1 MTLKSIIKKMGELI
15 LNEIL
20 KTYNLTK
27 QFKKFSAV
35 QDLNMTIEKGDIY
48 GFLGENGA
56 GKTTTIRMIMGLIKK
71 TSGQIELFSR
81 EYSEKNKELL
91 KRIGSM
97 IEYPGFYP
105 NLTAAENLD
114 IHRRMMGMND
124 KSCIVDALRTTGILD
139 VKDKRVKEFSLGMK
153 QRLGIS
159 RAILH
164 HPEFLILDEPTNGLD
179 PKGIKE
185 IRELILELNREQGIT
200 FLISTHIL
208 SEIQQI
214 ATKIGIIN
222 KGILLEEIN
231 YDELQKRNRHYIR
244 LKVNDDR
251 KAAFILENNL
261 KIKDYEIWQKNV
273 IRIYEGVDKISE
285 INTMMIQNGLEVT
298 EICIKLDSLEDYFLK
313 IIRNDEMRSFDIYY
327 DKR

>member
-1 MTLKSIIKKMGELI
+1 MG
-15 LNEIL
+15 NIL

-27 QFKKFSAV
+27 IYKNCTAV
-35 QDLNMTIEKGDIY
+35 KDLNMTINQGDIY

-71 TSGQIELFSR
+71 TGGEIELFSQK
-81 EYSEKNKELL
+81 YSNKNRDVL

-105 NLTAAENLD
+105 NLTAKENLD
-114 IHRRMMGMND
+114 IHRRMMGIQD
-124 KSCIVDALRTTGILD
+124 KTCIMDALKATGIEE
-139 VKDKRVKEFSLGMK
+139 VSNKKVKEFSLGMK

-179 PKGIKE
+179 PRGIKE
-185 IRELILELNREQGIT
+185 IRELILDLNEKKGIT

-214 ATKIGIIN
+214 ATKIGIID
-222 KGILLEEIN
+222 KGVLIEEIN
-231 YDELQKRNRHYIR
+231 YDELQKRNRHYIN
-244 LKVNDDR
+244 LKVSDDR
-251 KAAFILENNL
+251 KASFILENKLN
-261 KIKDYEIWQKNV
+261 INYYEIWERNV
-273 IRIYEGVDKISE
+273 IRIYE
-285 INTMMIQNGLEVT
+285 NLEQVSDVNKVMVANDIEVK

-313 IIRNDEMRSFDIYY
+313 LVEKSKVNNFKISNG
-327 DKR
+327 KR